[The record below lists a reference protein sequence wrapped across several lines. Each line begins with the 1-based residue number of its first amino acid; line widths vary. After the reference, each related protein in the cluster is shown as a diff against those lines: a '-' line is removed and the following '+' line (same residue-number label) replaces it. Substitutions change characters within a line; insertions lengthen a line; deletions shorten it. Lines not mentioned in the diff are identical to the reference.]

1 MLRVEGL
8 TYSRGTRRLF
18 HDLTVTLAA
27 GTLLV
32 VLGENGSG
40 KTSLLRMLVGLLA
53 VEEGRILW
61 HGVSLHEVREQY
73 RSQLIYLGHLNGI
86 KEDMTPLENLEFLA
100 CLGGAQSS
108 SRDARA
114 ALHAA
119 GLDRCADFPTRV
131 LSQGQKRRVSLARLW
146 MSQCPLWVLDE
157 PFAALDDCA
166 GQLLARRLETHLRQ
180 EGIVV
185 LATHQEVPL
194 AAGTVRHVSLP
205 G

>member
-18 HDLTVTLAA
+18 KDLTVTLAP
-27 GTLLV
+27 GELLV

-40 KTSLLRMLVGLLA
+40 KTSLLRMLVGLSA
-53 VEEGRILW
+53 VEEGNILW
-61 HGVSLHEVREQY
+61 QGVPIQEVREQFS
-73 RSQLIYLGHLNGI
+73 SQITYLGHLNGI
-86 KEDMTPLENLEFLA
+86 KEDLTSLENLEFFA
-100 CLGGAQSS
+100 RLGGVHGSPL
-108 SRDARA
+108 DARA
-114 ALHAA
+114 ALHVA
-119 GLDRCADFPTRV
+119 GLDRCADLPTRV

-157 PFAALDDCA
+157 PFTALDDSA
-166 GQLLARRLETHLRQ
+166 GRLLAQRLESHLLQ
-180 EGIVV
+180 EGMVI

-194 AAGTVRHVSLP
+194 AAGTVRRVSLP